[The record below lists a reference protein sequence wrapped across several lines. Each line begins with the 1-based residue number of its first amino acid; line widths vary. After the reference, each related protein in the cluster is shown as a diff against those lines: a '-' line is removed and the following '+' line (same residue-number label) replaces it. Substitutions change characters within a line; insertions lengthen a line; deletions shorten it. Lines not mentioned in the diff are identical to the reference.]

1 MEGRSQRN
9 GRTIRVQ
16 REFECS
22 RLEQAMLAEAY
33 RRVLPNDRVRLVER
47 PNGTVD
53 SCQHESLSGWQDD
66 THLSR
71 DYVTAMGGPLS

>member
-53 SCQHESLSGWQDD
+53 SCQHESLPGWLDD

-71 DYVTAMGGPLS
+71 DYVMAMGGPLS

>member
-47 PNGTVD
+47 PNSTVD
-53 SCQHESLSGWQDD
+53 SCQHESLPGWQDD